1 MPRGFYEVESDAI
14 LNSTG
19 ALQTDITVFERAIRI
34 RQTALAQA
42 QQAVVEDRVA
52 RASRTRPHQLDLSTL
67 TAGTSEVEFYREV
80 KNDPGW
86 RGPAL
91 PLRLDAD
98 EGVAVIQ
105 YQGKPYLVSLRFI
118 RPYRGVYMVEVQK
131 PETDETIAKLMR
143 YVEAMSDY
151 KVYLYGRIR
160 NKQDKWVKL
169 PKDNEEANR
178 FLQKAITVSKA
189 MTKRDLNGCLF
200 GRALRSFKPPSNT
213 SGILL
218 TWITGGRNYAVQ
230 EHKSDRHL
238 QLKKITNDP
247 REDTCILYFY
257 YYNVNYVEENRDAG
271 KQRVEEE
278 VPDTSMKSV
287 TTSSEATMESV
298 LESKK
303 RDGPETRTVVLA
315 PERKKQKMDY
325 VKKDVEFMKSWY
337 MATATKNVVQLD
349 FAPDWHTGYDLMTTA
364 TRNFLMKKYDMERQN
379 YDYLFY
385 LAYKSNHEAVACL
398 RTARIYKVDDET
410 AVLEDYDITPQM
422 WPEIDE
428 ADKKEIQQF
437 VDEKAFKPIHRLQL
451 TQDMVKIDA
460 KWVRSGNAIR
470 TSQ

>member
-1 MPRGFYEVESDAI
+1 M
-14 LNSTG
+14 
-19 ALQTDITVFERAIRI
+19 
-34 RQTALAQA
+34 
-42 QQAVVEDRVA
+42 
-52 RASRTRPHQLDLSTL
+52 
-67 TAGTSEVEFYREV
+67 

-91 PLRLDAD
+91 LLRLDAD

-131 PETDETIAKLMR
+131 PETDETITKLMR

-151 KVYLYGRIR
+151 KVYLYGWIR

-178 FLQKAITVSKA
+178 FLQKAIVVSKA

-218 TWITGGRNYAVQ
+218 TWIIGGRNYAVQ

-238 QLKKITNDP
+238 QLKRITNYP
-247 REDTCILYFY
+247 REDTCVLYFY
-257 YYNVNYVEENRDAG
+257 YYNLNYVEENRDAG
-271 KQRVEEE
+271 KQQGEEE
-278 VPDTSMKSV
+278 VPDTSMKSA

-315 PERKKQKMDY
+315 PERKRQKMDY

-337 MATATKNVVQLD
+337 MANATKNVVQLD

-364 TRNFLMKKYDMERQN
+364 TRNFPDEEVRHGK
-379 YDYLFY
+379 
-385 LAYKSNHEAVACL
+385 
-398 RTARIYKVDDET
+398 AR
-410 AVLEDYDITPQM
+410 L
-422 WPEIDE
+422 
-428 ADKKEIQQF
+428 
-437 VDEKAFKPIHRLQL
+437 
-451 TQDMVKIDA
+451 
-460 KWVRSGNAIR
+460 
-470 TSQ
+470 